1 MRLATWLEPR
11 LQSAREFF
19 FGMTGYD
26 FSRHALEMRADVES
40 LFMLATFGDLVGVP
54 ILPPY
59 YGLRLLPYVVPGV
72 SGWKRRVL
80 REKDITEMHDFDLHG
95 I

>member
-11 LQSAREFF
+11 LRSAREFF

-40 LFMLATFGDLVGVP
+40 LFMLAAFGDLVGVP

-72 SGWKRRVL
+72 ATWKRRLL

>member
-1 MRLATWLEPR
+1 MRLTTGLEPR

-72 SGWKRRVL
+72 SGWKRRLL
-80 REKDITEMHDFDLHG
+80 REKDVTEMHDFDLHG